1 MTQLDRFQQ
10 RIEDVIPLTRNM
22 GVKLESY
29 NGRQLLVS
37 APLQPNHNHQ
47 GTGFGGS
54 IYSVAVVAAWG
65 LVELVLADWELS
77 GQVVVQQGTMAYNAP
92 VTADFF
98 AVGELPDEGA
108 VARFRKSVLRHGKG
122 RITINAKVYCGQPSL
137 TSADQVVA
145 TLEGRFVVQDAQAS
159 TEHTGAAD

>member
-1 MTQLDRFQQ
+1 MVQLDRFQK
-10 RIEDVIPLTRNM
+10 RIHDVIPLTRNM
-22 GVKLESY
+22 GVKLEDY

-65 LVELVLADWELS
+65 LVELILEDWQLR
-77 GQVVVQQGTMAYNAP
+77 GQVVVQQGAMDYSEP
-92 VTADFF
+92 VTSDFF
-98 AVGELPDEGA
+98 AIGELPDDAA

-122 RITINAKVYCGQPSL
+122 RIIIRAQVYSGSPL
-137 TSADQVVA
+137 LAPAGPVAA
-145 TLEGRFVVQDAQAS
+145 TLEGRFVVQEAQPLAL
-159 TEHTGAAD
+159 